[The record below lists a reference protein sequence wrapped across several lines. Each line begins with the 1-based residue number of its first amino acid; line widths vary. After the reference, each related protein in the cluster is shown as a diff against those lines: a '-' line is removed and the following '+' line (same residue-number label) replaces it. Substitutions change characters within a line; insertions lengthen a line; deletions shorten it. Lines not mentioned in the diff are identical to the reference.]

1 MVVMFWTMAAAFA
14 ASLLGTSPVFVQEKR
29 RIYLSPSSKTL
40 GYSSLWVATG
50 KGFFDQQGMDVQLV
64 LLRGMP
70 MTVQALAANSLHVGS
85 GGPEPYI
92 EASERGLDF
101 VVTSGIINGIAQFV
115 IAGKKLQNL

>member
-14 ASLLGTSPVFVQEKR
+14 ASLLGTSPVFAQEKR
-29 RIYLSPSSKTL
+29 RIYLGPSSKTL

-70 MTVQALAANSLHVGS
+70 MTVQALAANFGARTRFRCHQRHYQRHRPVCHRRQETTK
-85 GGPEPYI
+85 PMKI
-92 EASERGLDF
+92 CA
-101 VVTSGIINGIAQFV
+101 AQRS
-115 IAGKKLQNL
+115 ARPR